1 MEVLVR
7 VWRRF
12 SSSLRYRYRYKI
24 SGNFVIHKAP
34 NGTFVY
40 IDNKEYKST
49 FSLTTY
55 SQGEGGGGYLG
66 LIFVGYVQ
74 LVSQSP
80 YPIIVYSVANYRP
93 HISHF

>member
-7 VWRRF
+7 VSRRF

-24 SGNFVIHKAP
+24 RGNFVIHKAP
-34 NGTFVY
+34 KNIMAHSC

-55 SQGEGGGGYLG
+55 SQGEGGGG
-66 LIFVGYVQ
+66 
-74 LVSQSP
+74 
-80 YPIIVYSVANYRP
+80 
-93 HISHF
+93 

>member
-24 SGNFVIHKAP
+24 RGNFVIHKAP

-55 SQGEGGGGYLG
+55 SQGEGGGGVPWVNFCWVCAAG
-66 LIFVGYVQ
+66 LSEPLPNYSLFCGQ
-74 LVSQSP
+74 L
-80 YPIIVYSVANYRP
+80 
-93 HISHF
+93 

>member
-7 VWRRF
+7 VSRRF
-12 SSSLRYRYRYKI
+12 SSSLRYRYRYIKI
-24 SGNFVIHKAP
+24 RRNFVIHKAP

-55 SQGEGGGGYLG
+55 SQGGGGGGTLG
-66 LIFVGYVQ
+66 
-74 LVSQSP
+74 
-80 YPIIVYSVANYRP
+80 
-93 HISHF
+93 

>member
-7 VWRRF
+7 VSRRF
-12 SSSLRYRYRYKI
+12 SSSLRYRYRYIKI
-24 SGNFVIHKAP
+24 RGNFVIHKAP

-55 SQGEGGGGYLG
+55 TQGEGGGG
-66 LIFVGYVQ
+66 
-74 LVSQSP
+74 
-80 YPIIVYSVANYRP
+80 
-93 HISHF
+93 